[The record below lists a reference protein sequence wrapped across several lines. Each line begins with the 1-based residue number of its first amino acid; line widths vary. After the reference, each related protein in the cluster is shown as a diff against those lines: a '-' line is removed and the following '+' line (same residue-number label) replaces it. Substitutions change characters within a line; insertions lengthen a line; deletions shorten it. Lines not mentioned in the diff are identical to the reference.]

1 MTHQGIK
8 GVDCEAIS
16 FGEGKIPG
24 SSGPPACCL
33 DLAPCEDHGEGPALC
48 REHAG
53 TSKLNSLGVNGGT
66 PGLGE
71 YIFQ

>member
-48 REHAG
+48 RELAG
-53 TSKLNSLGVNGGT
+53 MSKFDQSSG
-66 PGLGE
+66 
-71 YIFQ
+71 